1 MGWIALV
8 LLALAL
14 WGACGVVIGIGR
26 KLWSIETTLRVHLVA
41 APILAF
47 LAATAH
53 RAVAPEFDPL
63 GRAVAM
69 TILVMLLDALV
80 VAPFFERSFAMFR
93 SVIGTWLPFAAMF
106 AASWAAGLVASG

>member
-1 MGWIALV
+1 MAWNALV

-14 WGACGVVIGIGR
+14 WAACGAVIGIGR
-26 KLWSIETTLRVHLVA
+26 KLWSIDTTLRVHLVA

-69 TILVMLLDALV
+69 TILPMLLGALV

-106 AASWAAGLVASG
+106 AASWAAGLVAPG